1 MPGPGL
7 DHYSYYKTYD
17 PSENFL
23 NDFFITPSTRVK
35 SAAECETHAFNN
47 KSSAFILT
55 DFSNVTM
62 DASCHYFDSRKY
74 SDVSLN
80 DWLSGMGPCLITSD
94 GTNSCYEISGNEISG
109 NDYFGLTSNLSL
121 YLSPV
126 MNLLVDQ
133 QDRPMPTP
141 TRAYFDSV
149 YRSASEN
156 LNQYLAYRETYLHLY
171 YNNVQEDGTFKDSIK
186 TTITAAENDMNTSQ
200 EKLEADLFQL
210 NNIYND
216 LIMMTA
222 ELNRSAYADG
232 VDKIQTSLN
241 ESKNYLNVLLNKNAG
256 AIGELD
262 VTRYNK
268 SLAIFENIVISIA
281 ILSIILIYVR
291 MRG

>member
-1 MPGPGL
+1 MPGPSL

-47 KSSAFILT
+47 KSSAFIVT

-62 DASCHYFDSRKY
+62 DASCHYFNSRNY

-80 DWLSGMGPCLITSD
+80 DWLSGMGQCLITSG
-94 GTNSCYEISGNEISG
+94 GTNSCYEISGN
-109 NDYFGLTSNLSL
+109 DYFGLAGNLSL

-133 QDRPMPTP
+133 RDRPMPTP
-141 TRAYFDSV
+141 TRTYFDSV
-149 YRSASEN
+149 YQSASYN
-156 LNQYLAYRETYLHLY
+156 LNQYLAYRVTYLYLY
-171 YNNVQEDGTFKDSIK
+171 YNNVQEDGTFKDNIKSSI
-186 TTITAAENDMNTSQ
+186 TGAENDMNTSQ

-216 LIMMTA
+216 LIMMTT

-241 ESKNYLNVLLNKNAG
+241 ESKKYLNVLLNKNAG

-281 ILSIILIYVR
+281 ILSIIYIYVR
-291 MRG
+291 MRN